1 MKRGELEKRQGSKLT
16 NQMRAAGNAYGRAI
30 APEPDRRAQRDRDRA
45 LGLVPFAV
53 KLPQELVKALQEQA
67 SEKERRL
74 ERINR
79 GALEEKPRQV
89 TAACDHCCS
98 LAVARIADSVAFGV
112 MISGSILSS
121 ISAGSRRSRINA
133 NA

>member
-53 KLPQELVKALQEQA
+53 KLPQELVRGAAGAVRQ
-67 SEKERRL
+67 ERRRI
-74 ERINR
+74 ER
-79 GALEEKPRQV
+79 
-89 TAACDHCCS
+89 
-98 LAVARIADSVAFGV
+98 AD
-112 MISGSILSS
+112 
-121 ISAGSRRSRINA
+121 R
-133 NA
+133 